1 MAVSYRKLK
10 YRLVDEKMSLAKLM
24 RMAGISDYAIKQ
36 ISKDRDVST
45 EVLTK
50 ICGALHCEV
59 QDIVDFLP
67 EPIAHDETFESK
79 EESQNGR

>member
-1 MAVSYRKLK
+1 MAVSYRKLR
-10 YRLVDEKMSLAKLM
+10 YRLVDEKISMAKLM
-24 RMAGISDYAIKQ
+24 KMSGITDYAMRQ

-50 ICGALHCEV
+50 VCATLKCEV

-67 EPIAHDETFESK
+67 EDSSHNET
-79 EESQNGR
+79 